1 MSAARSSALTPSDA
15 VRMMTPA
22 SSGTSLARICL
33 SRLRSTSGSLR
44 LMPVD
49 VPPGT

>member
-1 MSAARSSALTPSDA
+1 MSSSFTPSDA

-22 SSGTSLARICL
+22 SEGTTSRRI
-33 SRLRSTSGSLR
+33 SFRRWRSVSGSLR

-49 VPPGT
+49 DAPGT